1 MDETA
6 FDAVSIVGNGARS
19 TLTASGL
26 RVRRTITLVTI
37 PSVPSE
43 PTSAPVRSNPG
54 DSGAGPPVQITSP
67 LGSTTSRPRIWFEV
81 TPYFR
86 QCGPP
91 ELLATLPPMVQA
103 RCDEGSGAKK

>member
-1 MDETA
+1 TAPASVGYPAWNAASTAWIESWSIISSAAGRTPAATMDETA

-54 DSGAGPPVQITSP
+54 DSGAGPPVQI
-67 LGSTTSRPRIWFEV
+67 
-81 TPYFR
+81 
-86 QCGPP
+86 
-91 ELLATLPPMVQA
+91 
-103 RCDEGSGAKK
+103 